1 MINVPASEIEVDD
14 PRVSEDLDL
23 KITQYLLECLVL
35 LIASSVIRVLQTHGE
50 GLFLRLGAFASVE

>member
-14 PRVSEDLDL
+14 PHVSEDLDL

-35 LIASSVIRVLQTHGE
+35 LIASSVSESSKLMVRG
-50 GLFLRLGAFASVE
+50 FFCA